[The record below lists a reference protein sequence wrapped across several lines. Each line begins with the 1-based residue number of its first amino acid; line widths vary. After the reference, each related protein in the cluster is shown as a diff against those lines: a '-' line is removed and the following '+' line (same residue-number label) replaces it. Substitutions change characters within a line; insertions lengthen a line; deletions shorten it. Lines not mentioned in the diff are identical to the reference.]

1 MLDAIPLEVRR
12 SLARLAI
19 AIMLI
24 GFPFAGRA
32 DDATT
37 TAKQM
42 SGTARLAQTQKFFEL
57 AQQPTGILIP
67 LYSYPA
73 NIHRN
78 AAFNA
83 VIDLKLTYPTVP
95 VCVILNP
102 ANGPGD
108 PELDPNYVKAI
119 DRLHGAGVV
128 ILGYVSTYFAQEPL
142 DKVTKDIGLWKT
154 RAPRVNGI
162 FLDEMT
168 NDDAANH
175 LDYYI
180 KATAIAH
187 EAGFWPVV
195 SNPGAPTPEPYFKRG
210 AADVIVVHENEE
222 FPTEEAM
229 RGDYFGG
236 YADYP
241 PFTRAV
247 LVHSYKTFDHAKF
260 NMIRKYARWVYV
272 THDRFDAK
280 ADPND
285 PENNPWDEISQH
297 LETMFK
303 ELSQPISNAR
313 VN

>member
-1 MLDAIPLEVRR
+1 MRV
-12 SLARLAI
+12 
-19 AIMLI
+19 
-24 GFPFAGRA
+24 
-32 DDATT
+32 
-37 TAKQM
+37 
-42 SGTARLAQTQKFFEL
+42 TQRFFEL

-67 LYSYPA
+67 LYAYPA

-78 AAFNA
+78 AAYNA

-102 ANGPGD
+102 ANGPGEH
-108 PELDPNYVKAI
+108 ELDPNYVKAI

-128 ILGYVSTYFAQEPL
+128 ILGYVSTHFTQEPL
-142 DKVTKDIGLWKT
+142 DKVIKDIGLWQT
-154 RAPRVNGI
+154 RAPHVNGI

-175 LDYYI
+175 LDYYV
-180 KATAIAH
+180 KATAAANQ
-187 EAGFWPVV
+187 AGFWPVV

-210 AADVIVVHENEE
+210 AANVIVVHENEDY
-222 FPTEEAM
+222 PTEEAM
-229 RGDYFGG
+229 KGDYFGG

-241 PFTRAV
+241 PFRRAV
-247 LVHSYKTFDHAKF
+247 LVHSNKTFDRAKF
-260 NMIRKYARWVYV
+260 NMVRKYVRWVYV

-285 PENNPWDEISQH
+285 PKNNPWDEISAH

-303 ELSQPISNAR
+303 ELSQPISNTR